1 MNRIKLI
8 YLQQNRTETGNA
20 RRDRWPCPLP
30 LGRSPADEFGCEKS
44 PCPVVKQDKVT
55 YFRIK
60 KGLSAFFTFIDNL

>member
-30 LGRSPADEFGCEKS
+30 LGRSPADEFGCEK
-44 PCPVVKQDKVT
+44 PP
-55 YFRIK
+55 
-60 KGLSAFFTFIDNL
+60 LSCSETG

>member
-30 LGRSPADEFGCEKS
+30 LGRSRPMSLAVKS

-60 KGLSAFFTFIDNL
+60 KGLSVFLHL